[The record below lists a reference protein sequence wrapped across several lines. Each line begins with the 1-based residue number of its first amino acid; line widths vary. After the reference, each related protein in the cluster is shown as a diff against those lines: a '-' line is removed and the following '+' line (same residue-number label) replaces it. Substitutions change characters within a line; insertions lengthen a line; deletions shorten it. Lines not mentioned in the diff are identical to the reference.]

1 MLCYT
6 PDRFFST
13 NDLSTERQVKLM
25 STSVYEIVELGDG
38 EVALRRTDKGED
50 PMVIKIQF
58 SKPLRNVLEGAYP
71 QVAKAMMQKG
81 IKMIGEIVGENP
93 VSEDGQTNVLH

>member
-1 MLCYT
+1 
-6 PDRFFST
+6 
-13 NDLSTERQVKLM
+13 M

-58 SKPLRNVLEGAYP
+58 SKPLMNVLEGAYP
-71 QVAKAMMQKG
+71 LVAKEMMQKG
-81 IKMIGEIVGENP
+81 IRMIGEIVGENP
-93 VSEDGQTNVLH
+93 VADDGQKGVLH

>member
-1 MLCYT
+1 
-6 PDRFFST
+6 
-13 NDLSTERQVKLM
+13 M